1 MKLKTLSKWVAA
13 AALVVT
19 SASSFALEKVVYQ
32 LDWLPGGDKAPV
44 YVGKAKGFFKDVGID
59 VDIAQ
64 GRGSTDAITKMAAGH
79 SDIGSADIVALLAGK
94 ANNNVP
100 VTGVMNLFSQAPY
113 AFFSLEKTN
122 INSVKDLIGKQVA
135 SSPFTSSNVFFP
147 YMMKANGVEESQ
159 VEHIKANPGS
169 LAPMMLNGRT
179 DAITSWVTDTTTIL
193 NQAEKIGVKVNI
205 MPWHTVGLN
214 IYSSSIVASD
224 KFLKERPEVAKKFI
238 KALKKSIEYTWAN
251 PDEAG
256 AIVHQLVPEVDGD
269 VAAGT
274 IKSIKELVF
283 NPISEKT
290 GLGVFDKDRL
300 AETWRLTAI
309 AQELPQD
316 KLDPETAIDRSF
328 LGE

>member
-1 MKLKTLSKWVAA
+1 MKLKTLSKLVVA
-13 AALVVT
+13 AALVAT

-44 YVGKAKGFFKDVGID
+44 YVGKAKGFFKEQGIE
-59 VDIAQ
+59 VKIAQ

-79 SDIGSADIVALLAGK
+79 SDIGSADIVALLAAK
-94 ANNNVP
+94 ANNDVP

-113 AFFSLEKTN
+113 AFFSLEKNN
-122 INSVKDLIGKQVA
+122 INSVKDLVGKQVA

-147 YMMKANGVEESQ
+147 YMMKSNGVEEKQ
-159 VEHIKANPGS
+159 VNHIKANPGS
-169 LAPMMLNGRT
+169 LAPMLLNGST
-179 DAITSWVTDTTTIL
+179 DAITSWVTDTATIL
-193 NQAEKIGVKVNI
+193 NQAEKVGLKVKI

-224 KFLKERPEVAKKFI
+224 KFLTERPEVAKKFLI
-238 KALKKSIEYTWAN
+238 ALKKAVEYTWAN
-251 PDEAG
+251 PEEAG
-256 AIVHQLVPEVDGD
+256 AIVHDLVPEVDGE
-269 VAAGT
+269 VAGNT
-274 IKSIKELVF
+274 IKSIRELVF
-283 NPISEKT
+283 NPVSEKT
-290 GLGVFDKDRL
+290 GLGAFDSSRL

-316 KLDPETAIDRSF
+316 KLDPETAINRSY

>member
-1 MKLKTLSKWVAA
+1 MKLKTLSKLVVAA
-13 AALVVT
+13 ALAAS

-44 YVGKAKGFFKDVGID
+44 YVGKAKGFFEAEGIE
-59 VDIAQ
+59 VKIAQ

-79 SDIGSADIVALLAGK
+79 SDIGSADIVALLAAK
-94 ANNNVP
+94 ANNDVP

-113 AFFSLEKTN
+113 AFFSLEKSN
-122 INSVKDLIGKQVA
+122 INSVKDLVGKQVA

-147 YMMKANGVEESQ
+147 YMMKSNGVEEKQ
-159 VEHIKANPGS
+159 VNHIKANPGS
-169 LAPMMLNGRT
+169 LAPMLLNGST
-179 DAITSWVTDTTTIL
+179 DAITSWVTDTATIL
-193 NQAEKIGVKVNI
+193 NQADKVGLKVKI

-224 KFLKERPEVAKKFI
+224 KFLTERPEVAKKFL
-238 KALKKSIEYTWAN
+238 KALKKSVEYTWAN
-251 PDEAG
+251 PEEAG
-256 AIVHQLVPEVDGD
+256 SIVHDLVPEVDGT
-269 VAAGT
+269 VAANT
-274 IKSIKELVF
+274 IKSIRELVF
-283 NPISEKT
+283 NPVSEKT
-290 GLGVFDKDRL
+290 GLGAFDASRL

-316 KLDPETAIDRSF
+316 KLDPETAINRSY